1 MPVEE
6 ASARIVDEQHSRIPI
21 YDAAR
26 GPEHIVGVVYSKD
39 VSRLMHFALERAV
52 SGQRPSRGLQLGQIM
67 RDILVVPETKPV
79 LDLLHEFQERRRHL
93 AIVVDEHGSTVG
105 VVTVEDALE
114 QLVGEME
121 DEFDVRHAPGCTD
134 AGGGVLSG
142 WRREPARPGD
152 TDALVSAAGWRRG
165 DAGRLSAGA
174 ARAHPGGGGERGFRR
189 TPLHC
194 CGDEWTPYQPRAHRT
209 GSIRNDRE
217 ERASRAGPRR
227 RMKLLPA
234 LGRRLL
240 YTLPVVWLVVSLV
253 FLLIH
258 LVPGDPVA
266 QMLGEGASPTD
277 LEVLRHQYGL
287 DLPLSQQYFRY
298 WQGVMHGDLGHSL
311 RLNDSVTHLILQRYP
326 YTLELTLAAL
336 VIALLAAIPA
346 GIVAALHRGKW
357 RDNTV
362 GVVSLFGLSFP
373 AFALG
378 PIAILLVSIKLGW
391 LPVSGAGSLAHL
403 VLPAITMGSG
413 LAAILTRMV
422 RTAMLEELG
431 QDYIRTARAKGLPE
445 RTVLYRHALRNALI
459 PIVTLVGLQFGA
471 LLAGAIVTETIFSWP
486 GVGRLTITAI
496 SNRDYA
502 LVQGC
507 ILAVGLTYILVN
519 LATDILYAVLNPRI
533 RA

>member
-1 MPVEE
+1 
-6 ASARIVDEQHSRIPI
+6 
-21 YDAAR
+21 
-26 GPEHIVGVVYSKD
+26 
-39 VSRLMHFALERAV
+39 
-52 SGQRPSRGLQLGQIM
+52 
-67 RDILVVPETKPV
+67 
-79 LDLLHEFQERRRHL
+79 
-93 AIVVDEHGSTVG
+93 
-105 VVTVEDALE
+105 
-114 QLVGEME
+114 
-121 DEFDVRHAPGCTD
+121 
-134 AGGGVLSG
+134 
-142 WRREPARPGD
+142 
-152 TDALVSAAGWRRG
+152 
-165 DAGRLSAGA
+165 
-174 ARAHPGGGGERGFRR
+174 
-189 TPLHC
+189 
-194 CGDEWTPYQPRAHRT
+194 
-209 GSIRNDRE
+209 
-217 ERASRAGPRR
+217 
-227 RMKLLPA
+227 MKLLPA

-266 QMLGEGASPTD
+266 QMLGEGATATD
-277 LEVLRHQYGL
+277 LDTLRHQYGL
-287 DLPLSQQYFRY
+287 DLPLGQQYLRY
-298 WQGVMHGDLGHSL
+298 WHGVLHGDLGHSL

-336 VIALLAAIPA
+336 LIALLAAIPA
-346 GIVAALHRGKW
+346 GILAALYRGKW

-378 PIAILLVSIKLGW
+378 PIAILLISIKLGW

-431 QDYIRTARAKGLPE
+431 QDYVRTARAKGLPE

-486 GVGRLTITAI
+486 GLGRYVVNAI
-496 SNRDYA
+496 SRRDLPA
-502 LVQGC
+502 IQGSVLFLSV
-507 ILAVGLTYILVN
+507 IFVLVN
-519 LATDILYAVLNPRI
+519 LLTDLAYAKADKRVNL
-533 RA
+533 